1 MTTQASKSILT
12 ISIYVKGNV
21 LRNLGQNP
29 TEAELQE
36 LVIQL
41 DQNKNG
47 TVEFEEL
54 LAVIT
59 NPSLLEGGPVDET
72 EELRE
77 IFNVIDK
84 DRNGMIGYSDL
95 KSIIASSGYAL
106 WILFRLHSLTVIIIT
121 NASNSYTM

>member
-1 MTTQASKSILT
+1 M
-12 ISIYVKGNV
+12 
-21 LRNLGQNP
+21 RNLGQNP

-36 LVIQL
+36 LIIQL

-59 NPSLLEGGPVDET
+59 NPALLMEGGGHIDEM

-84 DRNGMIGYSDL
+84 DRNGFIGYSDL
-95 KSIIASSGYAL
+95 KSIVASSG
-106 WILFRLHSLTVIIIT
+106 
-121 NASNSYTM
+121 